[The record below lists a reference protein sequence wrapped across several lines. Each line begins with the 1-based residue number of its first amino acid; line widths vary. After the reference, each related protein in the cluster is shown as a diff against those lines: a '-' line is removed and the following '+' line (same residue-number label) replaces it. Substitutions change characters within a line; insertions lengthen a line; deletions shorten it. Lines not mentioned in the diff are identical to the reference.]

1 MTALSVQVPYPVF
14 YDRDGQPL
22 DNGNIYIG
30 VANLDPVTNP
40 IQVYYDA
47 ALTIT
52 ASQPLKTSNGY
63 IYRNGTPTQLYVN
76 ASNFSITVRNS
87 DDTLVY
93 NFPDG
98 TGLGAGAAS
107 IAFTGFK
114 GQVGT
119 VADLA
124 DADGSDWI
132 GYTPSGSGF
141 VARSAQDKM
150 RDTVSVKDFGAVGDG
165 VANDSAAF
173 TAASATGKKVLVPA
187 GDYLI
192 GTSISVASQIEFVQG
207 SKILVGNGIV
217 VTFNGTLSAGV
228 YRIFQCTG
236 TGEIVLNWRYTNEA
250 YPEWWGAAS
259 DGATDCLAAIQ
270 ASLKAAQTTKLHP
283 GDYFVSNTVKIIYDY
298 RWLVGSGSRY
308 NGVNDK
314 VTRLLVT
321 NGSNYALQVGPDVEP
336 ATINDFQKQN
346 VVDQIYVSRT
356 VAPVISSNCVGV
368 SCQYTLDAQLHNVK
382 SAEHIIGFRFFGN
395 VYLKCYDSSSV
406 RATAGTGSG
415 TDSWYG
421 YYYDGNADI
430 GAAGG
435 NASVYTNYCT
445 AGCNLAALQTGVSY
459 GFYAN
464 AAYTDLFFESPETVS
479 CRTAMY
485 IEGNGPI
492 GTLPSNTDLQIKN
505 PIHDAFTSVGTH
517 FKNVNQY
524 GSAVLVQGYHGPG
537 AAATHCILVED
548 CIGSVSIIGGQF
560 PMFVAPNV
568 TGIGIQGSK
577 GVVVDRTQLL
587 EGEEYGVALVGSSN
601 CDIRPIIKNFNTPLM
616 QAAVT
621 LTDSTRNT
629 IAPIVYG
636 SAGYALYGINAA
648 GSGNLYNEFN
658 CTGIDSAAVGGS
670 ADKLIING
678 VQITVTG
685 LSGTNLVSGVMA

>member
-1 MTALSVQVPYPVF
+1 MAALSIQVPYPVF
-14 YDRDGQPL
+14 YDRDGQPI

-76 ASNFSITVRNS
+76 AGNFSITVRNS

-98 TGLGAGAAS
+98 SGIGAGASS

-132 GYTPSGSGF
+132 GFTPSGSGA
-141 VARSAQDKM
+141 VARSSQDKN
-150 RDTVSVKDFGAVGDG
+150 RDTVSVKDFGAVGNG
-165 VANDSAAF
+165 IANDSAAF

-236 TGEIVLNWRYTNEA
+236 TGEIVLNWRYTSEA

-283 GDYFVSNTVKIIYDY
+283 GDYFVSNTVKIIYDH

-308 NGVNDK
+308 AGVNNK

-321 NGSNYALQVGPDVEP
+321 NGSSYTLQVGPDAEP

-346 VVDQIYVSRT
+346 IVRDIHISRT
-356 VAPVISSNCVGV
+356 VAPVIAANSSGV
-368 SCQYTLDAQLHNVK
+368 SCQYTLFAELHGVD
-382 SAEHIIGFRFFGN
+382 SAEHIAGFRFAGN
-395 VYLKCYDSSSV
+395 VYLKCYDCSSS
-406 RATAGTGSG
+406 RASAGTGSG

-421 YYYDGNADI
+421 FYYDGSIDI

-435 NASVYTNYCT
+435 NASIYTNYCN
-445 AGCNLAALQTGVSY
+445 ASCNLVALQTGVSY

-464 AAYTDLFFESPETVS
+464 AAFTDLFFESPETVS
-479 CRTAMY
+479 CNTAMY
-485 IEGNGPI
+485 IEGNGPV
-492 GTLPSNTDLQIKN
+492 GTVPSNLDLQIKN
-505 PIHDAFTSVGTH
+505 PIHDSFKSVGTH
-517 FKNVNQY
+517 FKNINQY
-524 GSAVLVQGYHGPG
+524 GSAALINGYHGG
-537 AAATHCILVED
+537 AIAATHFILIED
-548 CIGSVSIIGGQF
+548 CIGSIFITGGQM
-560 PMFVAPNV
+560 PMVVSSNA
-568 TGIGIQGSK
+568 TGIGIGGSK
-577 GVVVDRTQLL
+577 GVVVDRTQIL
-587 EGEEYGVALVGSSN
+587 EAEEYGVVLVNSSS
-601 CDIRPIIKNFNTPLM
+601 CDIRPIVKNFNTPLN

-621 LTDSTRNT
+621 LTGSTRNT
-629 IAPIVYG
+629 VAPIVYG
-636 SAGYALYGINAA
+636 AAGYVLQGINAA

-658 CTGIDSAAVGGS
+658 CTGIDSVTVGGS

-678 VQITVTG
+678 TPVTTTG